1 MKLDLISLT
10 GKASGHT
17 LLELAVRNKNIG
29 GMSLEQYYRQVS
41 ADIKL
46 KNDMINSRFVSSECR
61 GYQDLY
67 Y

>member
-10 GKASGHT
+10 GKVTNSHASGHT

-46 KNDMINSRFVSSECR
+46 KNDMINSR
-61 GYQDLY
+61 L
-67 Y
+67 